1 MSLTKIDWLG
11 FRSKGEVQDVFKGL
25 QDVFGDQSD
34 LVSLKHRKS
43 GWMGYKSAA
52 DICLGQMTVGL
63 MAFGGENQRGWV
75 SINITGR
82 GCEWVPDWDAAED
95 AMAKLPG
102 YENRRIDIAL
112 DTFKREVTHESVLA
126 AYRAGQFATHG
137 KPPSMTRIEPED
149 PYEGR
154 TIYVGKRDQ
163 GKFCR
168 AYEKGFQLAKEWNG
182 AIRWQYIDGV
192 AIEDIYRVEV
202 EFKAKNGL
210 LPEDLIEKRDQY
222 FAGAYPFLQ
231 SVLAIEPEIFTQARE
246 RGPQRNLEA
255 ALENIRYQYGS
266 TLFTA
271 LAAYK
276 GDLGAVWDKIIGNK
290 DNDALVALGVLDVE
304 HE

>member
-11 FRSKGEVQDVFKGL
+11 FRAKGEVRDVLMGL
-25 QDVFGDQSD
+25 QGVFGDRRD
-34 LVSLKHRKS
+34 LVTLKPRKS
-43 GWMGYKSAA
+43 GWMGYQASA
-52 DICLGQMTVGL
+52 DICLGQMGVGL

-75 SINITGR
+75 SVNISGR
-82 GCEWVPDWDAAED
+82 GCEWVPDWEQAYD
-95 AMAKLPG
+95 AMSDLPG

-126 AYRAGQFATHG
+126 AYRDGQFAIHG
-137 KPPSMTRIEPED
+137 KPPSLTRIEPED
-149 PYEGR
+149 FYEGR
-154 TIYVGKRDQ
+154 TIYVGKREQ
-163 GKFCR
+163 GKFLR
-168 AYEKGFQLAKEWNG
+168 AYEKGYELAKEFPKM
-182 AIRWQYIDGV
+182 RVQYIDDV
-192 AIEDIYRVEV
+192 PIDDIYRLEV

-222 FAGAYPFLQ
+222 FAGAYPYLQ
-231 SVLAIEPEIFTQARE
+231 SVMAIEPEIFSQARE

-276 GDLGAVWDKIIGNK
+276 GDLGAVWDKIVGCK
-290 DNDALVALGVLDVE
+290 DNDALLALGVMEVE
-304 HE
+304 HG